1 MESEDGEI
9 IKANMS
15 LETRMPICKKC
26 KKFLSIKFHNY
37 INLSLDCQCQDINGM
52 STKEFEN
59 EFLCQKRTKK
69 DESNK
74 DKNNIVL
81 KNVPLEIGESIES
94 NSTSKFELNE
104 KTINTQSNSNDKK
117 ENNESI
123 LKNNLKG
130 FNTIINTD
138 LKESE
143 EANDNMSSTYNEIDL
158 EEKKVN
164 ENYIDIKEE
173 DLCKCIRHNKN
184 KFLKYCVDCN
194 IDLCSECLDMESDVY
209 SNTNIKN
216 KKHEN
221 HTKVPLEEIKDKFD
235 EIDELLEKT
244 IKNEKIDQNNKFNL
258 EIIFNIIKS
267 CMNNYTKYKCYN
279 LYKSIENIKLFL
291 EKINDNESDIET
303 FEKVYKNHLR
313 ISSEE
318 KLLELIYFSS
328 NMSSINIQYE
338 EKIDMSIFYKRDFGQ
353 LEELTLVGNHIKD
366 ISSLLDNSFPKLKI
380 LNLEVNYLDSSI
392 IPILRKLY
400 LPELTDLNLY
410 KNKITNVEIFDLI
423 KGFKKLKLFY
433 IGENKFKNDGGNTF
447 YEFPESLEEFGL
459 TGNFEGEDINFVKR
473 LGIGNLKIFYISRNK
488 ITNLKSLQNINF
500 LQLGEFWAISNY
512 ITDIKE
518 IMNINNKKSLWK
530 INLKQNKISNFQ
542 ELFNIIDYFP
552 NLEILNLTDSGIEEK
567 EAEEMKR
574 KIKEKREKD
583 LNIILND

>member
-1 MESEDGEI
+1 
-9 IKANMS
+9 MS

-26 KKFLSIKFHNY
+26 KKFLIIEFLYYN
-37 INLSLDCQCQDINGM
+37 NLSLYCQCQYINRM

-69 DESNK
+69 DESNI

-81 KNVPLEIGESIES
+81 KNVPLEIEESIKS

-130 FNTIINTD
+130 INTINNTD
-138 LKESE
+138 LKENE
-143 EANDNMSSTYNEIDL
+143 ETNDNMSSTYNEIDL

-164 ENYIDIKEE
+164 ENYIDIKEG

-184 KFLKYCVDCN
+184 GFLKYCVDCN

-209 SNTNIKN
+209 SNTDVKN

-221 HTKVPLEEIKDKFD
+221 HTKIPLGEMEDKFK
-235 EIDELLEKT
+235 EIDELMDKT
-244 IKNEKIDQNNKFNL
+244 IKNEKIVQNKKFNSG
-258 EIIFNIIKS
+258 IISNIIKC
-267 CMNNYTKYKCYN
+267 CMNNYKKYKCYN

-291 EKINDNESDIET
+291 EKINDNKSDMET
-303 FEKVYKNHLR
+303 FEIEYKNHLR

-318 KLLELIYFSS
+318 KLLEHIDFSYK
-328 NMSSINIQYE
+328 MSSINIQYMFKEEE
-338 EKIDMSIFYKRDFGQ
+338 EKKKRKKMDMSIFYKRDFGQ
-353 LEELTLVGNHIKD
+353 LEELTLVGNGIKD
-366 ISSLLDNSFPKLKI
+366 ISSLLTNNFPKLKI
-380 LNLEVNYLDSSI
+380 LNLAVNYLDSSI

-530 INLKQNKISNFQ
+530 INLKQNEISNFQ

-552 NLEILNLTDSGIEEK
+552 NLEILNLTGSGIEEK
-567 EAEEMKR
+567 EAEEMER